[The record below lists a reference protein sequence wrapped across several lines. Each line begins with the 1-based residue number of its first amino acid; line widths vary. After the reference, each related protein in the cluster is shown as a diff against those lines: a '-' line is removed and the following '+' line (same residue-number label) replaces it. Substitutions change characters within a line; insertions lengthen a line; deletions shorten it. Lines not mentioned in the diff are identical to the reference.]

1 MNAHAAQ
8 ILSDPEEAAEAEPL
22 AFLRSKTFLGAMKRG
37 VRPGITAAMLLEEG
51 AYLAE
56 QKFRK
61 TGLAAAGAIAA
72 EGLWSWQLDQERR
85 EREGGPAR

>member
-1 MNAHAAQ
+1 MTVRAAP
-8 ILSDPEEAAEAEPL
+8 ISPSIESTEESESL
-22 AFLRSKTFLGAMKRG
+22 AFRLPKIYLGAIKRS
-37 VRPGITAAMLLEEG
+37 VRPGITAAMLIEEG

-72 EGLWSWQLDQERR
+72 EGLWTWQLDQERR
-85 EREGGPAR
+85 AREGGPAR

>member
-1 MNAHAAQ
+1 MTGRAAQ
-8 ILSDPEEAAEAEPL
+8 ILSEAESAEEAESRP
-22 AFLRSKTFLGAMKRG
+22 FLFPKVYLGALKRS
-37 VRPGITAAMLLEEG
+37 VRPGITAAMLIEEG

-72 EGLWSWQLDQERR
+72 EGLWTWQLDQERR
-85 EREGGPAR
+85 AREGGPAR